1 MAEILEKNNN
11 QQLSTEENPLII
23 DKTVGS
29 DETMIPA
36 GYEEDRTIQ
45 ELKDIGCEG
54 EELREV
60 LEDIYIDFE
69 QDDDDDD
76 DVIEKGV
83 CDDDFVF

>member
-1 MAEILEKNNN
+1 MADILEKNNN

-23 DKTVGS
+23 DKTIGS

-60 LEDIYIDFE
+60 WEDIYIDFE

>member
-1 MAEILEKNNN
+1 MTWQKFCKKTND

-45 ELKDIGCEG
+45 ELKNIGCEG
-54 EELREV
+54 KELREA

-69 QDDDDDD
+69 QDDD
-76 DVIEKGV
+76 VIEEGV
-83 CDDDFVF
+83 FCDDDFVF

>member
-1 MAEILEKNNN
+1 
-11 QQLSTEENPLII
+11 
-23 DKTVGS
+23 
-29 DETMIPA
+29 MIPA

-69 QDDDDDD
+69 QDDDDD
-76 DVIEKGV
+76 VIEKGV